1 MSPKEESQVEKTSSC
16 VDKDMHWM
24 ERDIKEAMS
33 SWKWAEKNSKV
44 WDLNEKETE
53 TGMPRNVV
61 WLGRKFNLVFKMLIS
76 SESRMAKQKH
86 AEAS

>member
-1 MSPKEESQVEKTSSC
+1 
-16 VDKDMHWM
+16 M
-24 ERDIKEAMS
+24 ERDIKETMS
-33 SWKWAEKNSKV
+33 SQKWAEKNSKV

-53 TGMPRNVV
+53 TGMLRNVV